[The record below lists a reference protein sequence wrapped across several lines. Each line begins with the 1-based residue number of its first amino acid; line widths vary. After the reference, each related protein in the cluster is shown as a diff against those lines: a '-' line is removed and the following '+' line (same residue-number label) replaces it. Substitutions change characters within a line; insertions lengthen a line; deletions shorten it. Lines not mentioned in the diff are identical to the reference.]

1 MLTDFRVEQPDG
13 LVFHTQIDKRAA
25 NVPYGRQTRMPGGTR
40 ADDRPDGTVARGCP
54 ALSPTTR
61 GPQSLST
68 GGLLLPDHR
77 DWRNPARF
85 RVVVDAKKP
94 YVLKHTRS
102 TVHTRS
108 QSRLPNAAATGRCKM
123 AVRLLLPA
131 RACAA
136 ADRLKPPS
144 DARKG
149 EREGRSTGTC
159 RAEVC
164 ELRNQIRNDFRSPL
178 SP

>member
-1 MLTDFRVEQPDG
+1 VLTDFRVEQPDG

-25 NVPYGRQTRMPGGTR
+25 NVPYGRQTRMPGSTR
-40 ADDRPDGTVARGCP
+40 ADDRPDGTVAGVQLSLRRRAARSPSPPAVYCCP
-54 ALSPTTR
+54 IIAI
-61 GPQSLST
+61 
-68 GGLLLPDHR
+68 GGILPDSESSSTQ
-77 DWRNPARF
+77 
-85 RVVVDAKKP
+85 KKP

-102 TVHTRS
+102 TVHSRS
-108 QSRLPNAAATGRCKM
+108 QRRLPNAAATGRCKM